1 MKFVVEIPAEQ
12 EQAFKQAVEDC
23 KGTCLIGS
31 EDLVYEAIPVARI
44 RRVLE
49 SCRKQ
54 ADPIL
59 QKYYTTEDLLPEAKD
74 WMQHQLSDY
83 YLAESIQASL
93 EEPLNLAKRLE
104 AFRKKSGAT
113 PSLLKRAKPLILQRD
128 MEMTD
133 EEYAELAFHE
143 TASVLTSTNI
153 YKPDTRQ
160 CSYYLCSLTRY
171 AKDLS
176 SAIQDL
182 DDALFILDSVRDA
195 DEYRG
200 TYLQTMDITAKP
212 TTPKQ
217 EEAAKQ
223 LGKAIA
229 SFSQKMNT
237 IRENITATIETEAEQ
252 TQFDAK
258 TALRYRFIEDRGTA
272 DRLVIA
278 CALSCLDAT
287 KELRSVLPASSRI
300 RTDRI
305 RTDLEGKDIYL
316 DASDRKI
323 YEKGTQQLDYLRG
336 RTKSTNK
343 ESFAEKTMRKV
354 YSEHKDTVDYDKLN
368 KETVERLLEKGA
380 SDKSIREIAEIA
392 KKLNPTIKDTKKYT
406 KYLLIQANNY
416 RSNVTE
422 K

>member
-1 MKFVVEIPAEQ
+1 
-12 EQAFKQAVEDC
+12 
-23 KGTCLIGS
+23 
-31 EDLVYEAIPVARI
+31 
-44 RRVLE
+44 
-49 SCRKQ
+49 
-54 ADPIL
+54 
-59 QKYYTTEDLLPEAKD
+59 
-74 WMQHQLSDY
+74 
-83 YLAESIQASL
+83 
-93 EEPLNLAKRLE
+93 
-104 AFRKKSGAT
+104 
-113 PSLLKRAKPLILQRD
+113 
-128 MEMTD
+128 MTD

-182 DDALFILDSVRDA
+182 DDALFILDPVRDA

-287 KELRSVLPASSRI
+287 KELRSVLPASS
-300 RTDRI
+300 RI

>member
-1 MKFVVEIPAEQ
+1 
-12 EQAFKQAVEDC
+12 
-23 KGTCLIGS
+23 
-31 EDLVYEAIPVARI
+31 
-44 RRVLE
+44 
-49 SCRKQ
+49 
-54 ADPIL
+54 
-59 QKYYTTEDLLPEAKD
+59 
-74 WMQHQLSDY
+74 
-83 YLAESIQASL
+83 
-93 EEPLNLAKRLE
+93 
-104 AFRKKSGAT
+104 
-113 PSLLKRAKPLILQRD
+113 
-128 MEMTD
+128 
-133 EEYAELAFHE
+133 
-143 TASVLTSTNI
+143 
-153 YKPDTRQ
+153 
-160 CSYYLCSLTRY
+160 
-171 AKDLS
+171 
-176 SAIQDL
+176 
-182 DDALFILDSVRDA
+182 
-195 DEYRG
+195 
-200 TYLQTMDITAKP
+200 
-212 TTPKQ
+212 
-217 EEAAKQ
+217 
-223 LGKAIA
+223 
-229 SFSQKMNT
+229 MNT

>member
-1 MKFVVEIPAEQ
+1 
-12 EQAFKQAVEDC
+12 
-23 KGTCLIGS
+23 
-31 EDLVYEAIPVARI
+31 
-44 RRVLE
+44 
-49 SCRKQ
+49 
-54 ADPIL
+54 
-59 QKYYTTEDLLPEAKD
+59 
-74 WMQHQLSDY
+74 
-83 YLAESIQASL
+83 
-93 EEPLNLAKRLE
+93 
-104 AFRKKSGAT
+104 
-113 PSLLKRAKPLILQRD
+113 
-128 MEMTD
+128 MTD

-182 DDALFILDSVRDA
+182 DDALFILDPVRDA

-300 RTDRI
+300 RTD
-305 RTDLEGKDIYL
+305 LEGKDIYL

-392 KKLNPTIKDTKKYT
+392 KSK
-406 KYLLIQANNY
+406 
-416 RSNVTE
+416 R
-422 K
+422 

>member
-1 MKFVVEIPAEQ
+1 MIERLS
-12 EQAFKQAVEDC
+12 
-23 KGTCLIGS
+23 LIH
-31 EDLVYEAIPVARI
+31 I
-44 RRVLE
+44 
-49 SCRKQ
+49 
-54 ADPIL
+54 
-59 QKYYTTEDLLPEAKD
+59 
-74 WMQHQLSDY
+74 
-83 YLAESIQASL
+83 
-93 EEPLNLAKRLE
+93 
-104 AFRKKSGAT
+104 
-113 PSLLKRAKPLILQRD
+113 
-128 MEMTD
+128 
-133 EEYAELAFHE
+133 
-143 TASVLTSTNI
+143 
-153 YKPDTRQ
+153 
-160 CSYYLCSLTRY
+160 
-171 AKDLS
+171 S

-182 DDALFILDSVRDA
+182 DDALFILDPVRDA

-343 ESFAEKTMRKV
+343 ESFAEKTRCV
-354 YSEHKDTVDYDKLN
+354 
-368 KETVERLLEKGA
+368 
-380 SDKSIREIAEIA
+380 
-392 KKLNPTIKDTKKYT
+392 
-406 KYLLIQANNY
+406 
-416 RSNVTE
+416 
-422 K
+422 